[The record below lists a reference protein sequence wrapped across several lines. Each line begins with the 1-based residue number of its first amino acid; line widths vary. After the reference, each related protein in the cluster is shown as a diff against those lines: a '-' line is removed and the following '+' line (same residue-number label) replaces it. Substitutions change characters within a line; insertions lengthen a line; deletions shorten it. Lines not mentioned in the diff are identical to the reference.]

1 MATEALI
8 HPSAQLAAARVGA
21 GVRVGALAV
30 VGEGAVLGDGCELA
44 AGVIVGANAVIGAGA
59 SLAEGAVVA
68 VGVEVGDR
76 ARILA
81 GAVVTRQV
89 PARAIVQDHVATLV
103 GHIDAPTD
111 LSAPAGTQD
120 VVVSRVKGVR
130 LHTMREV
137 RDMRGDLCVAEFGR
151 DLPFVVRRSFVVYNV
166 PNAEIRGEH
175 AHRRCAQFLIAV
187 AGSVH
192 VVADDGQQRQEF
204 CLDHPR
210 LGLYLPPMTWGI
222 QYRYTEG
229 AVLLVLASDLYDAD
243 DYIRDYSEFRALANN
258 RGAV

>member
-89 PARAIVQDHVATLV
+89 PARAIVQGHVATLV

-120 VVVSRVKGVR
+120 VVVSRVKGVM

-137 RDMRGDLCVAEFGR
+137 RDMRGDLCVAEVGP
-151 DLPFVVRRSFVVYNV
+151 DLPFLVRRSFLIYNV
-166 PNAEIRGEH
+166 PSAELRGERERQ
-175 AHRRCAQFLIAV
+175 RRAEA
-187 AGSVH
+187 A
-192 VVADDGQQRQEF
+192 
-204 CLDHPR
+204 LD
-210 LGLYLPPMTWGI
+210 
-222 QYRYTEG
+222 
-229 AVLLVLASDLYDAD
+229 
-243 DYIRDYSEFRALANN
+243 
-258 RGAV
+258 